1 MRRRSKLIFFSV
13 ACILLILGMI
23 GCERKS
29 INDIRA
35 DPSRYSNREV
45 VIAGNVVRSFS
56 ILGKGVYEIDDR
68 TGKLWIVS
76 QTGVPRNGAQVL
88 VKGTIRDGYNL
99 SSIIQLPETISS
111 GLVMIE
117 QSHRAK

>member
-1 MRRRSKLIFFSV
+1 MTRRYKLGAFAAV
-13 ACILLILGMI
+13 CILMALAMT

-29 INDIRA
+29 INEIRA

-45 VIAGNVVRSFS
+45 MIAGNVVRSFS
-56 ILGKGVYEIDDR
+56 VLGKGVYEIDDG

-88 VKGTIRDGYNL
+88 VKGTVRDGYNL
-99 SSIIQLPETISS
+99 SSIVQLPESVSS

-117 QSHRAK
+117 KSHRAR

>member
-1 MRRRSKLIFFSV
+1 MTRRYYLGAFAAV
-13 ACILLILGMI
+13 CILMALAMT
-23 GCERKS
+23 GCDRKS

-45 VIAGNVVRSFS
+45 QIAGNVVRSFS
-56 ILGKGVYEIDDR
+56 VLGKGVYEIDDG

-88 VKGTIRDGYNL
+88 VKGTVRDGYNL
-99 SSIIQLPETISS
+99 SSIVQLPDPMSS
-111 GLVMIE
+111 GLVMME
-117 QSHRAK
+117 KSHRSK

>member
-1 MRRRSKLIFFSV
+1 MTGRYKLGSFAAI
-13 ACILLILGMI
+13 CILMAMAIT

-35 DPSRYSNREV
+35 DPSRYSNQEV
-45 VIAGNVVRSFS
+45 MIAGKVVRSFS
-56 ILGKGVYEIDDR
+56 ILGKGAYEIDDG

-76 QTGVPRNGAQVL
+76 QTGVPRDGAQVL
-88 VKGTIRDGYNL
+88 VKGTVRDGYNL
-99 SSIIQLPETISS
+99 GSIVQLPDPVSS

-117 QSHRAK
+117 KSHRAR

>member
-1 MRRRSKLIFFSV
+1 MTRGYKLGAVAAICIFM
-13 ACILLILGMI
+13 ALAMT

-45 VIAGNVVRSFS
+45 VVGGNVVRSFS
-56 ILGKGVYEIDDR
+56 VLGKGVYEIDDG
-68 TGKLWIVS
+68 TGKLWVVS

-88 VKGTIRDGYNL
+88 VKGTVRDGYNL
-99 SSIIQLPETISS
+99 GSIVQLPESVSS
-111 GLVMIE
+111 GLVMLE
-117 QSHRAK
+117 KSHKAQ